1 MFKEMGIL
9 LNPNKAKGGKT
20 IAIIHIK
27 LNVSLRKINGH
38 HSPKELSNS
47 RLNIKRTKVSSPC
60 ESSKTYVLL
69 NGGSPETKQRQV

>member
-1 MFKEMGIL
+1 MVKEMGIL

-20 IAIIHIK
+20 IAIILK

-69 NGGSPETKQRQV
+69 NGGSHKTKQRQV